1 MDFPGFFY
9 CDSPME
15 DTMSHRFEV
24 RSPDLRIF
32 NPQEFEELLPFE
44 VDEEGNLIEP
54 TDEELKGIEIQTL
67 LAEAEAFYELSGR
80 VA

>member
-1 MDFPGFFY
+1 MDFPGFFD

-24 RSPDLRIF
+24 RRPESLRIF

-44 VDEEGNLIEP
+44 VDEEGSLIEP
-54 TDEELKGIEIQTL
+54 TDEDLREVELL
-67 LAEAEAFYELSGR
+67 LAEAEAFYELYGR
-80 VA
+80 IA

>member
-1 MDFPGFFY
+1 
-9 CDSPME
+9 
-15 DTMSHRFEV
+15 MSHRFEV
-24 RSPDLRIF
+24 SSPTFPRLFDS
-32 NPQEFEELLPFE
+32 QDFEELLSFE